1 MNRKRTVNQE
11 MAETFAASVN
21 AVHIHTSAKMNEG
34 VDDLFQTVA
43 ASIVKKNKPSSSG
56 GGGQTQNIRILE
68 DDQLET
74 RGGCCK

>member
-34 VDDLFQTVA
+34 VDNLFQTVA
-43 ASIVKKNKPSSSG
+43 ASIVKKKKPSSSG
-56 GGGQTQNIRILE
+56 GVQRQNIRILE

>member
-1 MNRKRTVNQE
+1 

-34 VDDLFQTVA
+34 VDNLFQTVA
-43 ASIVKKNKPSSSG
+43 VSIVKKKKPSSSG
-56 GGGQTQNIRILE
+56 GGVQTQNIRILE

>member
-34 VDDLFQTVA
+34 VDNLFQTVA

-56 GGGQTQNIRILE
+56 GVQKQNIRILE